1 MDPHVAVLVLDTP
14 IEGIADHFGDFGD
27 NVIALLK
34 GSPFAIKKYQISY
47 DTTAEAARPS
57 EVNETNGTK
66 AGTEGNGIEGVVSK
80 VGESI
85 QSESAR
91 RCDQTL
97 ALVAQGIELGLIK
110 GLILTGSRSDSFAT
124 DLPWL
129 NSLNKFIQETVFKKA
144 DFPTV
149 GICFGHQVLAK
160 NMGCKVGRNIAE
172 HGWEAG
178 IHTVALNKSILDIE
192 KSPFRSALVTED
204 GKVLEHINLL
214 EFHKDIVYCNP
225 PTEPKP
231 ALLANTTF
239 QNVGSTPKCSIQGL
253 ITESGPVKLLTFQG
267 HPEFVSEQALMML
280 ERLER
285 EKLMDTAT
293 FERATYKTK
302 NLENQGKLI
311 GKVITDFLVTYYN

>member
-14 IEGIADHFGDFGD
+14 IEGIANHFGDFGD
-27 NVIALLK
+27 NVISLLK
-34 GSPFAIKKYQISY
+34 GSPFAVKKYQIAY
-47 DTTAEAARPS
+47 DTTAEAATSSEGPS
-57 EVNETNGTK
+57 GATDAKGSEASV
-66 AGTEGNGIEGVVSK
+66 A
-80 VGESI
+80 GESA
-85 QSESAR
+85 QSDSAEQ
-91 RCDQTL
+91 CVQTL
-97 ALVAQGIELGLIK
+97 AHVAQGIELGLIK
-110 GLILTGSRSDSFAT
+110 GLVLTGSRSDSFAT
-124 DLPWL
+124 DIPWL
-129 NSLNKFIQETVFKKA
+129 NALDRFIQTTLFKRA

-160 NMGCKVGRNIAE
+160 NMGCKVGRNTAE

-204 GKVLEHINLL
+204 GKVLEHINIL
-214 EFHKDIVYCNP
+214 EFHKDVVYCNP

-231 ALLANTTF
+231 ALLAATTF

-253 ITESGPVKLLTFQG
+253 VTESGPVKLLTFQG

-285 EKLMDTAT
+285 EKFMDTAT
-293 FERATYKTK
+293 FERAAYKTK

-311 GKVITDFLVTYYN
+311 GKVITEFLNTYYK

>member
-14 IEGIADHFGDFGD
+14 IEGIANHFGDFGD
-27 NVIALLK
+27 NVNALLK
-34 GSPFAIKKYQISY
+34 GSPFPLKKYQIAY
-47 DTTAEAARPS
+47 AAEAVEPA
-57 EVNETNGTK
+57 VNSTETTYNAESGVLCEQETEQKDEMITK
-66 AGTEGNGIEGVVSK
+66 
-80 VGESI
+80 
-85 QSESAR
+85 
-91 RCDQTL
+91 CDQTL
-97 ALVAQGIELGLIK
+97 AEVAHGIELGLIK

-124 DLPWL
+124 DVPWIQ
-129 NSLNKFIQETVFKKA
+129 SLDRFIQDVLFKKS

-149 GICFGHQVLAK
+149 GICFGHQILAK
-160 NMGCKVGRNIAE
+160 NMGCKVGRNTAE

-214 EFHKDIVYCNP
+214 EFHKDVVYCNP
-225 PTEPKP
+225 PAEPKP
-231 ALLANTTF
+231 ALLAATTF

-253 ITESGPVKLLTFQG
+253 ITESGPIKLLTFQG

-293 FERATYKTK
+293 FERAAYKTK

-311 GKVITDFLVTYYN
+311 GKVISEFLNTYYN